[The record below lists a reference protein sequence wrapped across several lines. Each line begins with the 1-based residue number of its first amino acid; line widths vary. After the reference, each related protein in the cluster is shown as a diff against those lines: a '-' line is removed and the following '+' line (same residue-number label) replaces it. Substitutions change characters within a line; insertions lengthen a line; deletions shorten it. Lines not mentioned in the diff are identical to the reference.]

1 MAAQNCRQTRQT
13 IFFAVGPLDVEMTAL
28 KGKFFGTYCS
38 HGKTLIK
45 DHQITI
51 NGFLRSIFLESKHFR
66 VSKYLISASLNLDV
80 HTKIRANLPP

>member
-1 MAAQNCRQTRQT
+1 MATQNYRQTRQT
-13 IFFAVGPLDVEMTAL
+13 KNFAIGPLDVEMTAL

-51 NGFLRSIFLESKHFR
+51 NGFLRSISLESKHFR
-66 VSKYLISASLNLDV
+66 FSKYLISASLNLDV

>member
-13 IFFAVGPLDVEMTAL
+13 NFCAVGPLDVEMTAL
-28 KGKFFGTYCS
+28 KSKFFGTYCS

-51 NGFLRSIFLESKHFR
+51 HGFLNF
-66 VSKYLISASLNLDV
+66 
-80 HTKIRANLPP
+80 